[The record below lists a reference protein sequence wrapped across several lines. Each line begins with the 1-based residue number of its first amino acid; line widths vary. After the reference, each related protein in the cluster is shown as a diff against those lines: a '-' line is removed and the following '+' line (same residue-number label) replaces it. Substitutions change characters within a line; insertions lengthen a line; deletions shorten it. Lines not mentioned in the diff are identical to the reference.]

1 MRNADLLYPLSS
13 GPQCSGLSIA
23 IAGSVTQFEQGADG
37 GINWNDRGYALLCK
51 VASDLPPAAPL
62 PPPIAD
68 CEKIDKLTI
77 FFKLGSSGTP
87 DRLEATIGGVPFWLA
102 TNPTGYFKVW
112 KTVDLKRSFNNA
124 NIPLK
129 DISTIAIQ
137 ATQEKLIFSRSFKL
151 GGECR
156 GGKARHN
163 YM

>member
-1 MRNADLLYPLSS
+1 MRNADLLFPLSS

-87 DRLEATIGGVPFWLA
+87 DSRGRAVSAGPYLAGGI
-102 TNPTGYFKVW
+102 
-112 KTVDLKRSFNNA
+112 R
-124 NIPLK
+124 
-129 DISTIAIQ
+129 
-137 ATQEKLIFSRSFKL
+137 
-151 GGECR
+151 
-156 GGKARHN
+156 
-163 YM
+163 